1 MEEKSEQLK
10 LTKKRLK
17 MLKWRIGKN
26 IIDSFQKT
34 DQKNVEDQKEKT
46 MSEAEQIEEI
56 LEEANAYDLRWEV
69 DEWAKKAIKKNPTL
83 SKLDAYVLA
92 YQEWVK

>member
-1 MEEKSEQLK
+1 M
-10 LTKKRLK
+10 
-17 MLKWRIGKN
+17 
-26 IIDSFQKT
+26 
-34 DQKNVEDQKEKT
+34 EDQKEKT

-69 DEWAKKAIKKNPTL
+69 DEWAKKKMKKNPML